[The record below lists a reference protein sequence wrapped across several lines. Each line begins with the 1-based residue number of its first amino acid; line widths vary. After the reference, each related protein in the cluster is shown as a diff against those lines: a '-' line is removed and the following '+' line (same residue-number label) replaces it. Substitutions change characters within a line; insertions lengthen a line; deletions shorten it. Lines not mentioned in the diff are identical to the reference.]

1 MRFDWRRPTTCVLLL
16 LILAG
21 PAFAQPTKFQEA
33 PVLAEQVKAGKLP
46 PVEKRLPSD
55 PLVVPVVERAG
66 QFSMAWA
73 GSHTRRGLGL
83 LGEISKKP
91 FRGPRSEPAQ

>member
-1 MRFDWRRPTTCVLLL
+1 MWCFLATLLALQLYFVREL
-16 LILAG
+16 LAALFLFLI
-21 PAFAQPTKFQEA
+21 
-33 PVLAEQVKAGKLP
+33 
-46 PVEKRLPSD
+46 
-55 PLVVPVVERAG
+55 ERAG

-91 FRGPRSEPAQ
+91 FRGPGSEPAQ